1 MVPTCRVLH
10 NPSKCASKPG
20 VSKQQLYHA
29 IITLFQYM
37 KRTDLGSP
45 CQTPIPY
52 TLPSNKVPTRIQ
64 TYQWNIFI
72 PTKTMIC
79 WGEYFMWYSVWYKCL
94 HRILWYSVWYKC
106 LHRIFTLF
114 PDDWWLGINSP
125 IKEKI
130 FCHVHTRH
138 EIFRYRLL
146 IVAVRHRLRTWIAGM
161 GHVFWVHGMKWPTDI
176 ECL

>member
-29 IITLFQYM
+29 ITTLFQYM

-72 PTKTMIC
+72 PTKTLIC
-79 WGEYFMWYSVWYKCL
+79 WGEYFM
-94 HRILWYSVWYKC
+94 WYSVWYKC

-114 PDDWWLGINSP
+114 PDDWWLGINS
-125 IKEKI
+125 KTYKRKI
-130 FCHVHTRH
+130 FRHIHTRY
-138 EIFRYRLL
+138 EVFRYCLL
-146 IVAVRHRLRTWIAGM
+146 IVAVRHRLITWIAVM
-161 GHVFWVHGMKWPTDI
+161 GHVFWVHSMKWPTDI
-176 ECL
+176 ECV